1 MKHLVHYVCLSTLSA
16 SLLAAC
22 GSQSPDGTVAAGSE
36 SVGKVSS
43 ALSLPPGLSHDV
55 KKVHFK
61 AVSAPGNCNDA
72 AVAETTADISTLALL
87 PSLDP
92 AGVGGVHAF
101 ADGLM
106 TLPPGDYLICA
117 TPLDEDGRPSE
128 ECSLASAPTTVV
140 AEQTAEILLASQ
152 CDGDPNGLSDN
163 VLIFNEQPV
172 IDDVQIGPSKFI
184 DQCGEAVITVT
195 ASDANNETL
204 SYSWEVLSGPGSSSL
219 VGTGNQATFTPTAAG
234 DYQLKVTVTD
244 PQGGVV
250 TQTFPIHVA
259 EETECEVTTACPAG
273 TVEAE
278 GHCWVAAKYKADDSQ
293 ETGAETCARMGLGGS
308 DDSVTGLVWTPAV
321 FANVASKLGCTPG
334 PDAGTLSPS
343 LFLDT
348 ANNTCFV
355 TGYSTPQNAYYVN
368 PMFDYVTGQVGV
380 QACQKPSNN

>member
-1 MKHLVHYVCLSTLSA
+1 MKHLVHYVCLFSLSA

-22 GSQSPDGTVAAGSE
+22 GGQNPDGAAAGAE

-61 AVSAPGNCNDA
+61 AVTAPGNCNDT

-117 TPLDEDGRPSE
+117 TPLDENGRPSE
-128 ECSLASAPTTVV
+128 ACGLASAPTTVV

-195 ASDANNETL
+195 ASDPNNETL

-234 DYQLKVTVTD
+234 DYQLKVTVSD

-259 EETECEVTTACPAG
+259 EESNCEVTAACPQG

-278 GHCWVAAKYKADDSQ
+278 GHCWLRAQYKADESQ
-293 ETGAETCARMGLGGS
+293 ETGSETCARVGLTGS
-308 DDSVTGLVWTPAV
+308 DDSVTGLVWTQAT
-321 FANVASKLGCTPG
+321 FANVASKLGCTQG
-334 PDAGTLSPS
+334 PDAGALSPS
-343 LFLDT
+343 LFIDT
-348 ANNTCFV
+348 ASNSCFV
-355 TGYSTPQNAYYVN
+355 TGYSTAQNAYYIN
-368 PMFDYVTGQVGV
+368 PIFDYLTGQVGV
-380 QACQKPSNN
+380 QACQKPSGH